1 MANSK
6 SPFRF
11 DHREMTVIFSL
22 FIFTSLLMFTVGI
35 VVGKGVSQSASKHNS
50 TAEGTSEHANEISH
64 PQAESHS
71 SSPAHAEGTSVSTNS
86 PNSNPVEPHDNSH
99 DSKKEA
105 SLKVPSQLQIVTN
118 EVTES
123 HESNHKKTESKELA
137 KGHEISENPTASHS
151 TKTEELELIP
161 EKPRTGDVRA
171 TLADLADTNEVNKTL
186 QNPKIQAL
194 IEGRPKSKRPKRQ
207 VASQIPPS
215 TMTPP
220 APPKSFPEGKYT
232 VQIGSYPSQADAALR
247 LEQLRSQGFPF
258 AYMSTKELGDKKEPW
273 YRVWL
278 GYFPDTETAKL
289 GGEILQQRG
298 EVKSYLVRKTENQ
311 ED

>member
-35 VVGKGVSQSASKHNS
+35 VVGKGVSQSASKPNS
-50 TAEGTSEHANEISH
+50 TTEVAAEHSNETSHAKTD
-64 PQAESHS
+64 SHS
-71 SSPAHAEGTSVSTNS
+71 SSAPHTEDTSVSTNS
-86 PNSNPVEPHDNSH
+86 LPSH
-99 DSKKEA
+99 LET
-105 SLKVPSQLQIVTN
+105 VTN
-118 EVTES
+118 EVSDS
-123 HESNHKKTESKELA
+123 HETAPEKPEPKELA
-137 KGHEISENPTASHS
+137 KGHEISENTSDSHH
-151 TKTEELELIP
+151 TKTKELELIP
-161 EKPRTGDVRA
+161 EKSRTGDVRA
-171 TLADLADTNEVNKTL
+171 TLADLANTDEVNKTL
-186 QNPKIQAL
+186 KNPKIQAL
-194 IEGRPKSKRPKRQ
+194 IEDAPKTKRPKRTI
-207 VASQIPPS
+207 ASHIPPS
-215 TMTPP
+215 KTTST

-247 LEQLRSQGFPF
+247 LEQLRSEGFPF
-258 AYMSTKELGDKKEPW
+258 AYLSTKELGDKKEPW

-278 GYFPDTETAKL
+278 GYFTDAETAKL
-289 GGEILQQRG
+289 GGELLQQRG